1 MSKKKKATAKKPS
14 PERAVADE
22 IRELDERIAE
32 RSLAVV
38 RECVAVID
46 TLDGLLADAHCAFST
61 HPDRRDGVL
70 GFDEVH
76 KLDMS
81 LFAVDNR
88 LARVELEPGF
98 DPFDSPRSAIAEL
111 RKCFAF
117 SREKPSRDSATVI
130 ARAIQAVEILRDFEL
145 DRARRR
151 MRATYRPPSGVEA
164 KILRV
169 LLASPIGLDAA
180 TVGKKIG
187 TNRNPVEPKP
197 VWDAVER
204 LRLDCGFEIP
214 NPGTGYRLTDADR
227 ARASDY
233 GISVGVN
240 GVETE

>member
-1 MSKKKKATAKKPS
+1 MANKKKATAKKPS

-38 RECVAVID
+38 RDCVAIID
-46 TLDGLLADAHCAFST
+46 TLDGVLADAHFAFST
-61 HPDRRDGVL
+61 DPDKRDGVL

-76 KLDMS
+76 KLDLS
-81 LFAVDNR
+81 LEAVDNR

-130 ARAIQAVEILRDFEL
+130 ALAIKAVEMLRDFEL

-169 LLASPIGLDAA
+169 LLASPIGLDGT
-180 TVGKKIG
+180 TVGERLG
-187 TNRNPVEPKP
+187 TNRNPVEPKT
-197 VWDAVER
+197 VYDAVDR
-204 LRLDCGFEIP
+204 LRWDCGFEIP
-214 NPGTGYRLTDADR
+214 NPKTGYRLTDADR
-227 ARASDY
+227 ARASDL